1 MPPAISAGKEH
12 DKRGPKTMKPT
23 YISGPLRWN
32 QVLAAA
38 GFVTTLLVAAS
49 SFSPR
54 AAAAVLSS
62 PVGASAKPTVAA
74 SAPTRATAPAG
85 GGQNSPALSIDV
97 SDGTTTAKPGDV
109 LSYTV
114 NIRNIGSAS
123 APPLEVA
130 LILPPAFK
138 LLSASGDG
146 AQDAGQVKWR
156 VSLQAGH
163 SGAFRVVGRVGR
175 TPGQLL
181 RLDAIACATTGIGV
195 KPIVCAASSDEL
207 PAGIAAAARARA
219 AAPSAAPSADHLIR
233 YVLVAAAAL
242 VLVLVLVL
250 GGLALIAR
258 RRLITTKRAR
268 SSQ

>member
-1 MPPAISAGKEH
+1 MPPAISAGQEH

-23 YISGPLRWN
+23 YLSGPLRWH
-32 QVLAAA
+32 QVLVAT

-49 SFSPR
+49 PFSPR
-54 AAAAVLSS
+54 AAAAGLSP
-62 PVGASAKPTVAA
+62 PVGASAKPTATTSA
-74 SAPTRATAPAG
+74 STRTTAPASA
-85 GGQNSPALSIDV
+85 GQKSPALSIGV

-138 LLSASGDG
+138 LLSASGDA

-156 VSLQAGH
+156 VSLQAGR

-181 RLDAIACATTGIGV
+181 RLDAIACATTAKGA
-195 KPIVCAASSDEL
+195 KPIVCAASSNEL

-219 AAPSAAPSADHLIR
+219 VAPSAHHLIR
-233 YVLVAAAAL
+233 YVLVATTA
-242 VLVLVLVL
+242 LVLVLVL
-250 GGLALIAR
+250 GGIALIVR
-258 RRLITTKRAR
+258 RRLIPTKHAR
-268 SSQ
+268 SSR

>member
-1 MPPAISAGKEH
+1 VPPAISAGKEH

-32 QVLAAA
+32 QALAVA

-49 SFSPR
+49 PFSPR
-54 AAAAVLSS
+54 AAAAGLSPS
-62 PVGASAKPTVAA
+62 AGASAKPTTATQTPA
-74 SAPTRATAPAG
+74 RATAGAR
-85 GGQNSPALSIDV
+85 QNSPALSIDV
-97 SDGTTTAKPGDV
+97 SDGTNTAKPGDV

-130 LILPPAFK
+130 LMLPPAFK

-146 AQDAGQVKWR
+146 TRDTGQVKWR
-156 VSLQAGH
+156 VRLPAGR
-163 SGAFRVVGRVGR
+163 SSTFRVVGRVGR
-175 TPGQLL
+175 TPGTLL
-181 RLDAIACATTGIGV
+181 RLDAIACATTEKSV

-207 PAGIAAAARARA
+207 PAGIAAAASTRA
-219 AAPSAAPSADHLIR
+219 AAPSADHLIR

-242 VLVLVLVL
+242 VLVL

-258 RRLITTKRAR
+258 RRLIPTKHAR
-268 SSQ
+268 SSR